1 MFASHVEPDRSQPSF
16 ARSQMETD
24 TESGPKPWP
33 LTRLPGDPTEMF
45 EIFIYFTPARRT
57 FGTVI
62 RSGLEVCSVVES
74 ERINTGQA
82 EFIDLS
88 PYSASTIWTKS
99 PRINPPRICS
109 YFEYFWF
116 TFDYGNSFYRN
127 SIRRKICRSTY
138 CLAVRAIT
146 K

>member
-1 MFASHVEPDRSQPSF
+1 
-16 ARSQMETD
+16 METD

-88 PYSASTIWTKS
+88 PYSAAAVGTESARVDS
-99 PRINPPRICS
+99 ARVCS
-109 YFEYFWF
+109 KLKYFRF
-116 TFDYGNSFYRN
+116 SFQ
-127 SIRRKICRSTY
+127 
-138 CLAVRAIT
+138 
-146 K
+146 